1 MRAWHE
7 ICENGSRME
16 LMLATMETLPSR
28 TGIERGHGSSY
39 ALRWSDELV
48 HLLMKI
54 GLEVWLIGLLTGGR
68 R

>member
-1 MRAWHE
+1 
-7 ICENGSRME
+7 ME